1 MGWESAYR
9 RGRIARCRLLI
20 TDRDGAVTFTG
31 TILIGILCAASPVP
45 AQQAGGDVGTSGGT
59 SGETTGPLVTV
70 EEGGVP
76 DPAAGPGGDTVA
88 TPGGTSPEAEAIR
101 AALSREIARMKA
113 EIATLDRYIE
123 WQARLMRTARVDSTE
138 ALRQRLPMA
147 ACQASFLAPLCDD
160 LTGLFAPEEETGG
173 AGGAGATGT
182 GATSIKEETQ

>member
-1 MGWESAYR
+1 MGWGSAYR
-9 RGRIARCRLLI
+9 RGRIARCRLII
-20 TDRDGAVTFTG
+20 TDRGGTITRAG
-31 TILIGILCAASPVP
+31 TILIGILCAASPVQ
-45 AQQAGGDVGTSGGT
+45 AQQSGGNIGTSVKA
-59 SGETTGPLVTV
+59 TGPLVTV

-88 TPGGTSPEAEAIR
+88 TPGGTSPEAEADAIR

-147 ACQASFLAPLCDD
+147 ECRASFLAPLCDD
-160 LTGLFAPEEETGG
+160 LTALFAPEEETGG
-173 AGGAGATGT
+173 AGGTDPAPATDT
-182 GATSIKEETQ
+182 GEDMR